1 VSLFLRKYVPKGDK
15 GELMLSDW
23 TLWLEWFI
31 KAVVVIFALL
41 TGFAYLTL
49 YERRAL
55 ARIQTRIGPN
65 RAGPQG
71 LLQPIADAVKL
82 IFKEELVPAKADK
95 IIFFWAPVVT
105 MVPSIIIAAVIP
117 WGTKFTAFGREITLY
132 LADINVGVLYVMSIA
147 SIAVYGIV
155 LAGWSSNNKY
165 AMLGGLR
172 SSAQMISYELAL
184 GLSFVTSIIL
194 ANSMSLRDIVN
205 AQRVAELHIGNFT
218 FPFPMWFVF
227 IQPVGAVIFW
237 IATLA
242 EVNRAP
248 FDMPEAEQE
257 LTAGYHSEYS
267 GMKFAL
273 FFMAEYQKMIVICA
287 IAATLYFGGFLGPFV
302 DRYPLLGPLY
312 LLIKV
317 VALLFGMIWVRATWP
332 RIRYDRLMSFGWKV
346 MLPLSLTITFITAT
360 GIVLADVF
368 NNQLYFW
375 AIPFVSILIGLFT
388 VVMIY
393 RELRRKVYE
402 RA

>member
-1 VSLFLRKYVPKGDK
+1 
-15 GELMLSDW
+15 MISDW

-31 KAVVVIFALL
+31 KGLVVTLALL
-41 TGFAYLTL
+41 TGFAYLTW

-55 ARIQTRIGPN
+55 ARIQVRIGPN

-82 IFKEELVPAKADK
+82 IFKEELTPGKADRLV
-95 IIFFWAPVVT
+95 FFWAPVIT
-105 MVPSIIIAAVIP
+105 LVPSIIIAAVIP
-117 WGTKFTAFGREITLY
+117 WGTSFVMFDRVVELY
-132 LADINVGVLYVMSIA
+132 VADLNVGVLYLMSIA

-194 ANSMSLRDIVN
+194 ANSMRMLDIVA
-205 AQRVAELHIGNFT
+205 AQKE
-218 FPFPMWFVF
+218 MWFVV

-287 IAATLYFGGFLGPFV
+287 IAATLYFGGFREFGFLSNTFFSVDYTWMLGSTQITNWFLGPI
-302 DRYPLLGPLY
+302 Y
-312 LLIKV
+312 LFLKV

-346 MLPLSLTITFITAT
+346 MLPLSLAITFITAT
-360 GIVLADVF
+360 GIVLRDVF
-368 NNQLYFW
+368 KNDLYFW
-375 AIPFVSILIGLFT
+375 AIPFVSILAGLFT
-388 VVMIY
+388 VVMVY
-393 RELRRKVYE
+393 RELRRKAYE